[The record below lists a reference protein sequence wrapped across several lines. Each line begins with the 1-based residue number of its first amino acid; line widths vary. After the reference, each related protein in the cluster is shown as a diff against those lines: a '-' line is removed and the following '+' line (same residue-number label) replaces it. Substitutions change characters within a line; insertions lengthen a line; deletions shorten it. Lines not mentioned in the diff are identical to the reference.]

1 MYVCVCWYGQAWKLF
16 KAEAISQLVDVA
28 LGEEYD
34 MDEATQVVSLA
45 LSCTQDS
52 SSARP
57 SMNNVVAILGNYTND
72 MANQL
77 PGQPG
82 FTPKT
87 RISMTSLSSTYSNDS
102 HPLSEYYAT
111 STELVKEYIR

>member
-1 MYVCVCWYGQAWKLF
+1 MS
-16 KAEAISQLVDVA
+16 ELVDVA
-28 LGEEYD
+28 LGEEFD
-34 MDEATQVVSLA
+34 LEEVKRVVSLA

-52 SSARP
+52 ASARP

-82 FTPKT
+82 FTPET
-87 RISMTSLSSTYSNDS
+87 HIPMTSSSSTYSKAS
-102 HPLSEYYAT
+102 YPLSEYYAT
-111 STELVKEYIR
+111 STELAKEYIR